1 MNARERHESGECW
14 WGCIYCAWEEEPPT
28 VEDQIA
34 EGREELDAYI
44 ASRAEELGANSKGE
58 L

>member
-1 MNARERHESGECW
+1 M
-14 WGCIYCAWEEEPPT
+14 I
-28 VEDQIA
+28 EDQIA

-44 ASRAEELGANSKGE
+44 AARAEELGADSKGE